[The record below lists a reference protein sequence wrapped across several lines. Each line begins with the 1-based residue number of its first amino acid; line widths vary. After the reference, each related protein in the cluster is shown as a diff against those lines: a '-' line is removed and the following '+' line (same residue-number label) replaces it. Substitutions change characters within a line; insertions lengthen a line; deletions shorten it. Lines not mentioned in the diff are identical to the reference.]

1 MVLSQKIVCF
11 LSEQYY
17 DPPGWKIKYASRRE
31 RVKNYD
37 SLSDKNA
44 QAMYV
49 VVILDKVNDHE
60 AKMEWFHISLSCFE
74 YEFEWRV
81 QYNGTSL
88 SYFVITVRKK
98 LIKGNHSQISDF
110 KKSDKSV

>member
-1 MVLSQKIVCF
+1 MLALLAKHIMILLVEKSNTPLGAKELRTMILWVTKI
-11 LSEQYY
+11 
-17 DPPGWKIKYASRRE
+17 
-31 RVKNYD
+31 
-37 SLSDKNA
+37 A
-44 QAMYV
+44 QAMYKV
-49 VVILDKVNDHE
+49 AILDKVNDHE
-60 AKMEWFHISLSCFE
+60 VKMEWFHISLSCFE